1 MFLKKIANNI
11 YEDNTASENI
21 QITVKTHKDN
31 RILWSGKAKEL
42 KDWTNEN
49 KGWIVVEIL
58 IDTSDKRNIPDYNK
72 GKIITVI

>member
-11 YEDNTASENI
+11 YEDNTASKNI